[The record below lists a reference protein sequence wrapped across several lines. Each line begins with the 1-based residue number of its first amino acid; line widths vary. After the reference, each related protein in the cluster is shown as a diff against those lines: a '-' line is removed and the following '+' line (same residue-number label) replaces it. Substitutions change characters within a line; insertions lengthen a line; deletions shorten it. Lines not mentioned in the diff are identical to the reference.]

1 MHATQ
6 DFPIEISLILSTLS
20 CLMVV
25 FPHNAFPTTNSLILL
40 GYHIANQIPGAQI
53 SPQNVPY
60 LEKQCTFMLH
70 NY

>member
-1 MHATQ
+1 MHATEGC
-6 DFPIEISLILSTLS
+6 PIEISLIMSTLS

-25 FPHNAFPTTNSLILL
+25 FPHNAFPITNSLFLL

-53 SPQNVPY
+53 FLENVPY
-60 LEKQCTFMLH
+60 QEKQSISMLH